1 MIELTYADIMP
12 DRFLEAF
19 GLLLEKDLDMGPAVE
34 IARSIDVISKE
45 LANAKKVKNELI
57 KKYGVEVKDGEKTIA
72 WNLEGASEENLK
84 AFEEKY
90 KELLDQKF
98 DTALT
103 NKVLLAKDDGKMKA
117 SHVYLLRKVVDIKP

>member
-1 MIELTYADIMP
+1 MIELTYQDIMP

-34 IARSIDVISKE
+34 VARSIDTISKE

-57 KKYGVEVKDGEKTIA
+57 KKF
-72 WNLEGASEENLK
+72 GAEIKEDDKVVQWDISTATEENKL

-90 KELLDQKF
+90 KDLLEQKF
-98 DTALT
+98 EIDMSA
-103 NKVLLAKDDGKMKA
+103 KVMLAKGDGKMKA
-117 SHVYLLRKVVDIKP
+117 SHAYLLRKVIDIKS

>member
-1 MIELTYADIMP
+1 MIELTYQDIMP

-34 IARSIDVISKE
+34 VARSIDTISQE

-57 KKYGVEVKDGEKTIA
+57 KKF
-72 WNLEGASEENLK
+72 GAEIKEDDKVVQWDISTATDENKL

-90 KELLDQKF
+90 KDLLDQKF
-98 DTALT
+98 EIDMSA
-103 NKVLLAKDDGKMKA
+103 KVMLAKGDGKMKA
-117 SHVYLLRKVVDIKP
+117 SHAYLLRKVIDIKV